1 MSRYQGVVSEDDQ
14 GNQIITFDP
23 EMMKELGWKEGDT
36 LNWKDNGNGTFSISK
51 VADTEWVLVETISM
65 FRMRYMIEVP
75 KGHSVYALDDVTMG
89 VDKELS
95 QQHLGETIVSHRVV
109 SLEEALKV
117 SREDNEYLASW
128 SDEQHIKKLFI
139 SLDDQKKSE

>member
-75 KGHSVYALDDVTMG
+75 KGHSEYALDNVVCG
-89 VDKELS
+89 VEKELS
-95 QQHLGETIVSHRVV
+95 QKHIDEVIVSHRVV

-117 SREDNEYLASW
+117 SREDNDYLDTW
-128 SDEQHIKKLFI
+128 SDEQHIKKLFL